1 MAAPAANKEEARK
14 GARMFL
20 VFINPSIR
28 VCAYVRPFS
37 GIPAGLRQHLLPLS
51 IERNRKAAF

>member
-1 MAAPAANKEEARK
+1 
-14 GARMFL
+14 MFL

-37 GIPAGLRQHLLPLS
+37 GTPAGLRQHLLPLS